1 MAGPCQFSP
10 LREDQKRLLP
20 SAWTMLI
27 VMVPRNFDEA
37 WGNLGREESMGVSCG
52 VTRKIALAVTL
63 AVSLAVSTV
72 AAWAEDVPH
81 HFVFHITSDD
91 AWTVGSA
98 LTQAVVA
105 SERGHDVTVLLS
117 VRGVHL
123 AETNSAQGGFS
134 VTARTPRDMLADLIE
149 DGHAVLVCGMCMVAG
164 GVMRDELIEGVEIT
178 GPELTFTALTAPDT
192 IVLSY

>member
-1 MAGPCQFSP
+1 
-10 LREDQKRLLP
+10 
-20 SAWTMLI
+20 
-27 VMVPRNFDEA
+27 
-37 WGNLGREESMGVSCG
+37 MGLFKG
-52 VTRKIALAVTL
+52 VTRRMGTALAL
-63 AVSLAVSTV
+63 AAGLALSPL
-72 AAWAEDVPH
+72 AGQAEDVPH

-105 SERGHDVTVLLS
+105 SERGHDVTVILS

-134 VTARTPRDMLADLIE
+134 VTAQTPRDLLADLIE
-149 DGHAVLVCGMCMVAG
+149 DGHSVLVCGMCMVAG
-164 GVMRDELIEGVEIT
+164 GVMRDELIEGVEIS

>member
-1 MAGPCQFSP
+1 
-10 LREDQKRLLP
+10 
-20 SAWTMLI
+20 
-27 VMVPRNFDEA
+27 
-37 WGNLGREESMGVSCG
+37 MGVF
-52 VTRKIALAVTL
+52 TRIIRTAALAVVL
-63 AVSLAVSTV
+63 AI
-72 AAWAEDVPH
+72 AAAGTTPPAMAEDAPH

-105 SERGHDVTVLLS
+105 GERGHDVTVILS

-134 VTARTPRDMLADLIE
+134 VTARSPRDMLASLIE
-149 DGHAVLVCGMCMVAG
+149 DGHSVLVCGMCMVAG
-164 GVMRDELIEGVEIT
+164 GVMKDELIEGAEIT
-178 GPELTFTALTAPDT
+178 GPETTFTALTAPDT

>member
-1 MAGPCQFSP
+1 
-10 LREDQKRLLP
+10 
-20 SAWTMLI
+20 
-27 VMVPRNFDEA
+27 
-37 WGNLGREESMGVSCG
+37 MGFL
-52 VTRKIALAVTL
+52 KNMALALVL
-63 AVSLAVSTV
+63 AAMATAPALRAQ
-72 AAWAEDVPH
+72 AEDVPH

-91 AWTVGSA
+91 GWTVGSA

-105 SERGHDVTVLLS
+105 AQRGHDVTVILS

-134 VTARTPRDMLADLIE
+134 VTARSPRDMLADLIE
-149 DGHAVLVCGMCMVAG
+149 DGHSVLVCGMCMVAG
-164 GVMRDELIEGVEIT
+164 GVMTDDLIEGAEIS

>member
-1 MAGPCQFSP
+1 
-10 LREDQKRLLP
+10 
-20 SAWTMLI
+20 
-27 VMVPRNFDEA
+27 
-37 WGNLGREESMGVSCG
+37 MGL
-52 VTRKIALAVTL
+52 ALAAGV
-63 AVSLAVSTV
+63 VMSTF
-72 AAWAEDVPH
+72 AASAEDVPH

-105 SERGHDVTVLLS
+105 SERGHDVTVILS

-123 AETNSAQGGFS
+123 AETNSPQGGFS

-149 DGHAVLVCGMCMVAG
+149 DGHSVLVCGMCMVAG
-164 GVMRDELIEGVEIT
+164 GVMSEELIEGAEIT

>member
-1 MAGPCQFSP
+1 M
-10 LREDQKRLLP
+10 
-20 SAWTMLI
+20 
-27 VMVPRNFDEA
+27 
-37 WGNLGREESMGVSCG
+37 GNPGWEEIMGVAFG
-52 VTRKIALAVTL
+52 VMKKLVQAVVLA
-63 AVSLAVSTV
+63 AGLAVSTS
-72 AAWAEDVPH
+72 AAMAEDVPH

-105 SERGHDVTVLLS
+105 SERGHDVTVILS

-149 DGHAVLVCGMCMVAG
+149 DGHSVLVCGVCMVAG
-164 GVMRDELIEGVEIT
+164 GVMRDELIEGAEIT

>member
-1 MAGPCQFSP
+1 MAVFNGLTGRMGMAVALAAGLVLSP
-10 LREDQKRLLP
+10 LAG
-20 SAWTMLI
+20 S
-27 VMVPRNFDEA
+27 
-37 WGNLGREESMGVSCG
+37 
-52 VTRKIALAVTL
+52 
-63 AVSLAVSTV
+63 
-72 AAWAEDVPH
+72 AEDVPH

-105 SERGHDVTVLLS
+105 SERGHDVTVILS

-134 VTARTPRDMLADLIE
+134 VTAETPRDLLGDLIE
-149 DGHAVLVCGMCMVAG
+149 DGHSVLVCGMCMVAG
-164 GVMRDELIEGVEIT
+164 GVMTGELIEGAEIT
-178 GPELTFTALTAPDT
+178 GPEMTFTALTAPDT